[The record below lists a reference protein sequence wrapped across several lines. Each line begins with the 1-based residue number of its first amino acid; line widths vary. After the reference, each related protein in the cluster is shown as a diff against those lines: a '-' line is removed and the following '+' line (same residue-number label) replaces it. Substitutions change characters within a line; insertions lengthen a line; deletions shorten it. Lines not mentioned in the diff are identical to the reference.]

1 MSFVMLASLFL
12 VAESKAFVGGC
23 SDYGY
28 AVYEDIN
35 GYCQCNSGYVWGTNY
50 LGEPYCV
57 SGNSYCSDNYGY
69 NSTYNSLNDSCECRS
84 GYELSKTYSGLEC
97 KSCYSK
103 YGLHSS
109 FSYLNDSCECDDG
122 YTLKDGNCVEKQN
135 NVYFYLKEL
144 DTSNRQIVVKSNY
157 DNNYYLVDYS
167 MFGCYSWSF
176 GDYLNKN
183 IVINLGTDFDLER
196 GDKIVLYDDNETCDI
211 QRVEKVNSSFTLF
224 EEEEEEE
231 PVYFYSNTVP
241 TYQQNINTSPI
252 PNIEKKVENINI
264 DNKQDIPKVCDNDTV
279 LSLDKTYCIKI
290 PENAH
295 KIENSDTDVWL
306 CDSGYT
312 EVSNTCVLDGNNEKT
327 INTTNTQ
334 QFSGNIEKY
343 ITQKEDS
350 FWWKTLQQ
358 FKNFFK
364 KLKFW

>member
-1 MSFVMLASLFL
+1 MLDKKDLMQLYFL
-12 VAESKAFVGGC
+12 VVDIDFVVENYTVDM
-23 SDYGY
+23 S
-28 AVYEDIN
+28 EL
-35 GYCQCNSGYVWGTNY
+35 YVQ
-50 LGEPYCV
+50 
-57 SGNSYCSDNYGY
+57 
-69 NSTYNSLNDSCECRS
+69 SLLKKHSVQ
-84 GYELSKTYSGLEC
+84 KTKLPR
-97 KSCYSK
+97 
-103 YGLHSS
+103 LI
-109 FSYLNDSCECDDG
+109 L
-122 YTLKDGNCVEKQN
+122 
-135 NVYFYLKEL
+135 
-144 DTSNRQIVVKSNY
+144 
-157 DNNYYLVDYS
+157 
-167 MFGCYSWSF
+167 
-176 GDYLNKN
+176 KN